1 MGSAALLDSVKTAF
15 VAGMDDAVRITAG
28 VAVVAI
34 VLALLFLPARALAAR
49 PAVTPQAAAGP
60 MTAK

>member
-1 MGSAALLDSVKTAF
+1 
-15 VAGMDDAVRITAG
+15 MDDAVRITAG